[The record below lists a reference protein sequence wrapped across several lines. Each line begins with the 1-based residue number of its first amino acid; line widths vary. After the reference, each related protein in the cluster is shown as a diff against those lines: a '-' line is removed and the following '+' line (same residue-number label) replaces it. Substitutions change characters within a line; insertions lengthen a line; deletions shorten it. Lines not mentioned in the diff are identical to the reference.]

1 MMNYGLGSALAQA
14 RRAQVSLDKATDPV
28 DLRRQGYAPV
38 YVPARLTHD
47 KLLAMTMG
55 HTPRLLLLSF
65 VFLPVT
71 VSCSSK
77 GAGRTSDSGSGG
89 SSDGGSDVDGSAGM
103 GGSSDSLGPADS
115 GGSVAGTGGNASGT
129 GGGGATGGSSASRP
143 CKHEIDNP
151 SCWSARNVDRMLAVS
166 RSLFGGIFDGRYI
179 LFVNATTGF
188 NGASLRI
195 DTQSDFAPS
204 GWDTFDPSV
213 LGSKG
218 NRGGVFDGRYVYL
231 TPTGAEHNGALG
243 STFDT
248 VAARYDTQAAFAARS
263 SWSSFD
269 LTTASGTADLAVPGF
284 RGAAFDG
291 RYVYFAPGGIG
302 TTVDTD
308 ILSGKV
314 ARVDTQAAFDAASSW
329 TTFDLAGVD
338 ANATSFSGLVFDGR
352 YLYFVPYEKTNARVA
367 RFDTQADFSVAS
379 SWSLFDPTTVNQY
392 AAGFTGGVFDGR
404 YVTFVPARASV
415 PSFKCVVARYD
426 TQGSFTAA
434 SSWSAFDTAVLKLES
449 EPRFTGGAFDGRYVY
464 LVPSS
469 DDLLVRNDPE
479 APFSDVASWT
489 VQDMSTVAN
498 DPSASGFTGAVFDGH
513 YLYFVPTGVNLLRF
527 DAREPGPMPMAIHG
541 GSFY

>member
-1 MMNYGLGSALAQA
+1 
-14 RRAQVSLDKATDPV
+14 
-28 DLRRQGYAPV
+28 
-38 YVPARLTHD
+38 
-47 KLLAMTMG
+47 MG
-55 HTPRLLLLSF
+55 HTLQLLVLSF
-65 VFLPVT
+65 VFLPVM

-77 GAGRTSDSGSGG
+77 GAGRTSDSGGG
-89 SSDGGSDVDGSAGM
+89 VSSDGGSDVDGSAGT
-103 GGSSDSLGPADS
+103 GGSSDSLGPASS
-115 GGSVAGTGGNASGT
+115 GGSVAGTGGNPSGT
-129 GGGGATGGSSASRP
+129 GGATGGSSAARP

-166 RSLFGGIFDGRYI
+166 RSLFGGVFDGRSI
-179 LFVNATTGF
+179 LFVNATMGF
-188 NGASLRI
+188 NGANLRY
-195 DTQSDFAPS
+195 DTQSDFATS
-204 GWDTFDPSV
+204 GWDTFDTSV

-218 NRGGVFDGRYVYL
+218 NRGGVSDGRYVYL
-231 TPTGAEHNGALG
+231 TPTGAEYNGALG

-269 LTTASGTADLAVPGF
+269 LTKASGTPDLTVPGF
-284 RGAAFDG
+284 RGASFDG
-291 RYVYFAPGGIG
+291 RYVYFAPGRSG
-302 TTVDTD
+302 TVNDTD
-308 ILSGKV
+308 IVSGRV
-314 ARVDTQAAFDAASSW
+314 ARVDTQAAFDVASSW

-367 RFDTQADFSVAS
+367 RYDTQADFSVAS

-404 YVTFVPARASV
+404 YVTFVPARASD

-426 TQGSFTAA
+426 TQDSFTAA
-434 SSWSAFDTAVLKLES
+434 SSWSAFDTAVLKLGS

-479 APFSDVASWT
+479 ANFSDVASWT
-489 VQDMSTVAN
+489 VQDMSTFAN
-498 DPSASGFTGAVFDGH
+498 DPAASGFTGAVFDGH
-513 YLYFVPTGVNLLRF
+513 YLYFVPTGLNLLRF
-527 DAREPGPMPMAIHG
+527 DAREPGPMPTAIHG